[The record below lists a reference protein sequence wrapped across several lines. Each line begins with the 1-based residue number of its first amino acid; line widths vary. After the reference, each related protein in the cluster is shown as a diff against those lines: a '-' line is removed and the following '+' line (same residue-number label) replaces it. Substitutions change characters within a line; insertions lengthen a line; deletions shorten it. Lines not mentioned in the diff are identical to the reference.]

1 MNKISYIV
9 ILVLIGVIVVQR
21 SCCAN
26 QAIASD
32 TIVITDTIWKTKR
45 DTKIKTVTV
54 VKKEYINDTIYS
66 PGETIDTCKSRF
78 NDLLEQ
84 HLTRTIYSDTLKL
97 DSLGTIVVKDTVWKN
112 KLYGK
117 RQYITDYKIPYVTK
131 TIIQT
136 QPLKRQL
143 YIGGNLFG
151 DRTQLQNVTPGVL
164 YKTRKDH
171 IYQANVGI
179 DANGNITYGFGSYWK
194 IKLK

>member
-9 ILVLIGVIVVQR
+9 ILVLIGIIVVQR
-21 SCCAN
+21 SCCGN
-26 QAIASD
+26 QAVASD

-45 DTKIKTVTV
+45 DTTIKTVTV
-54 VKKEYINDTIYS
+54 VKKEYIKDTTYS

-78 NDLLEQ
+78 NNLLEE

-97 DSLGTIVVKDTVWKN
+97 DSLGTIVVRDTVWKN
-112 KLYGK
+112 KLHGK
-117 RQYITDYKIPYVTK
+117 RQYIKDYKIPYVTK
-131 TIIQT
+131 TIIQP
-136 QPLKRQL
+136 QPPKRQL

-151 DRTQLQNVTPGVL
+151 DKTQLQIVTPGVL

-171 IYQANVGI
+171 IYQVNVGI
-179 DANGNITYGFGSYWK
+179 DVNGNITYGVGTYWK

>member
-9 ILVLIGVIVVQR
+9 ILVLVGIIFLQR
-21 SCCAN
+21 SCCN
-26 QAIASD
+26 NETSFTD
-32 TIVITDTIWKTKR
+32 PVVITDTIWKTKH
-45 DTKIKTVTV
+45 DTTIKTVTV
-54 VKKEYINDTIYS
+54 IKKEYIKDDSYS
-66 PGETIDTCKSRF
+66 PGETLDTCKSRF
-78 NDLLEQ
+78 HDLLKE

-117 RQYITDYKIPYVTK
+117 RQYIKDYKIPYVTK

-136 QPLKRQL
+136 QPPKRQL

-151 DRTQLQNVTPGVL
+151 NRAELQNVTPGVL
-164 YKTRKDH
+164 YKTKKDH

-179 DANGNITYGFGSYWK
+179 DVNGNFTYGLGTYWK
-194 IKLK
+194 INLK